1 MREELS
7 PCQCNIVVETKQK
20 RTTKLS
26 YIEASKRNEYRR
38 RKPSRRKPQNCQKK
52 TTKLLYIEG
61 GSIAQFNTL
70 PRFVRFARQ
79 WGNDLSK

>member
-7 PCQCNIVVETKQK
+7 PCQCDIVVETK
-20 RTTKLS
+20 
-26 YIEASKRNEYRR
+26 E
-38 RKPSRRKPQNCQKK
+38 KK
-52 TTKLLYIEG
+52 TTKLLYILEQVVTIVVVETKQEKTTKSLYIEG

>member
-7 PCQCNIVVETKQK
+7 PCQCDIVVETK
-20 RTTKLS
+20 
-26 YIEASKRNEYRR
+26 
-38 RKPSRRKPQNCQKK
+38 QKK